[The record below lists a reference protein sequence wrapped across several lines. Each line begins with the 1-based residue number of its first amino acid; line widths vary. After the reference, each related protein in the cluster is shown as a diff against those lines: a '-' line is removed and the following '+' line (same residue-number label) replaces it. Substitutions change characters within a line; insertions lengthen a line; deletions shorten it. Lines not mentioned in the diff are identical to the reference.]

1 MRLPIIVFAAIAMLW
16 AETPRPRTVAYRRV
30 YPQQNQVGLFVAA
43 SDGSA
48 ERPLFG
54 SPNTDYDPV
63 WAPDGKSI
71 VFTSERNGSADLFRV
86 NPDGTGLTPL
96 TADPAY
102 DDQAAFSPD
111 GKQLVFVSTRGGGMA
126 NLWTMELGTLDVAT
140 RSAKALTTGKTGD
153 FRPSWSPD
161 GKWIAFSSVRGN
173 AMPFAHGR
181 WERLQLADIYL
192 IHPNGSGLKKITRSG
207 DFCGSPKWMGDSSH
221 VVAYC
226 MTAEQ
231 TLANRRPKPEPGNDT
246 RLVSIDVTSGASVD
260 LPAVP
265 GVKIN
270 PSPLAGNEIGYIR
283 KDTEEAGVYYSSG
296 RRGPHG
302 DIRTVSW
309 SPDGTRV
316 VFSKRLETPRPTWQS
331 AFSRNPNYELFQ
343 TGAMPAF
350 SPSGKEFVTVT
361 PPGADPHG
369 ANLSVTTVATGV
381 SKVVFED
388 KKRNVLAGAWAP
400 DGHSIIFGVGGFAAF
415 FDAFHSL
422 FLKPIDRVEDGAQVA
437 IVNSDGTG
445 FRELTSG
452 LGNNAF
458 PSFAPDGKR
467 FVYRTFEKDGYGLRI
482 MNLET
487 KAVTTLSGEYDNF
500 PLWSPRG
507 DLIMFSRLV
516 DGGLVKGAYEVHTI
530 KPDGTGLKRL
540 TFTHGNDAHMAWSPD
555 GEYIVFTSSR
565 MGFKDEVVYTD
576 APQPYGEIFVMRY
589 DGTGVEQFTDN
600 QWEDGTPAW
609 QPLPAGQVA
618 RR

>member
-1 MRLPIIVFAAIAMLW
+1 MRLPILTFVAIAMLS
-16 AETPRPRTVAYRRV
+16 AETPTPRKIAYARV
-30 YPQQNQVGLFVAA
+30 YPQQGQLGLFVAA
-43 SDGSA
+43 SDGSG
-48 ERPLFG
+48 ERPLFA
-54 SPNTDYDPV
+54 SSDTDYDAV

-71 VFTSERNGSADLFRV
+71 VFTSDRNGSADLFRV
-86 NPDGTGLTPL
+86 NPDGSGLTAL
-96 TADPAY
+96 TTDPAY

-111 GKQLVFVSTRGGGMA
+111 STKLVFVSTRGGGFA
-126 NLWTMELGTLDVAT
+126 NLWTIDIATL
-140 RSAKALTTGKTGD
+140 RAKALTTGKAGD

-173 AMPFAHGR
+173 GMPFAHGR

-207 DFCGSPKWMGDSSH
+207 DFCGSPKWTGDSSH
-221 VVAYC
+221 VIAYC

-231 TLANRRPKPEPGNDT
+231 TLANRRPAPEPGNDT
-246 RLVSIDVTSGASVD
+246 RLVSIDTATGASVD
-260 LPAVP
+260 LPAGP

-270 PSPLAGNEIGYIR
+270 PSPLAGNEVGYIR
-283 KDTEEAGVYYSSG
+283 KDTDEAGISYSSG
-296 RRGPHG
+296 RRGPRG
-302 DIRTVSW
+302 VIRAASW
-309 SPDGTRV
+309 SPDGTQV
-316 VFSKRLETPRPTWQS
+316 VYHKRSATQPPRWKKT
-331 AFSRNPNYELFQ
+331 FSRNPNYELSEA
-343 TGAMPAF
+343 GILPAF
-350 SPSGKEFVTVT
+350 SPSGTEFVTVGRPST
-361 PPGADPHG
+361 PPLGAT
-369 ANLSVTTVATGV
+369 LTVTNAATGV

-388 KKRNVLAGAWAP
+388 KRRNVLAGAWSP
-400 DGHSIIFGVGGFAAF
+400 DGHSIIFGIGGFAAF

-467 FVYRTFEKDGYGLRI
+467 LVYRTFEKDGYGLRI
-482 MNLET
+482 LNLET
-487 KAVTTLSGEYDNF
+487 KAITTLSGEYDNF

-516 DGGLVKGAYEVHTI
+516 DGGLEKGAYEVHTI

-540 TFTHGNDAHMAWSPD
+540 TFTHGTDAHMAWSPD

-589 DGTGVEQFTDN
+589 DGTGVEQLTDN

-609 QPLPAGQVA
+609 QPRPAVQIA
-618 RR
+618 HR